1 MKGLLIKDFKL
12 LITNMKYSLL
22 MIVLIAVGIS
32 AYTTDTTFVIVYLSI
47 IGTSFTTSTLSYDEF
62 DNGYAFLFSLPV
74 TRRGY
79 IAEKYIFGLCMSS
92 IGWLIGTIATII
104 AGMSKS
110 VMPMDTIQIA
120 LALLPLEFL
129 FIAFLIPFHLK
140 FGGDKGRII
149 MIGALGL
156 MFLLITIGSQMLKS
170 VQIDWNAIGKNLP
183 SINEGTAIA
192 LFFAIGLAL
201 LFLSCA
207 ISVRIMEKKEF

>member
-1 MKGLLIKDFKL
+1 
-12 LITNMKYSLL
+12 
-22 MIVLIAVGIS
+22 
-32 AYTTDTTFVIVYLSI
+32 
-47 IGTSFTTSTLSYDEF
+47 
-62 DNGYAFLFSLPV
+62 
-74 TRRGY
+74 
-79 IAEKYIFGLCMSS
+79 MSS

-192 LFFAIGLAL
+192 LFFAIDLAL